1 MRCCNVGYTFLAAAV
16 ALQHEFSMSTLRR
29 IIWLIAT
36 TAALTL
42 VSALTGCDH
51 HSGPTGGG
59 QAGGAAAA
67 SAAAQSGPAVA
78 APATAASDSP
88 AGASQ

>member
-1 MRCCNVGYTFLAAAV
+1 MRCCIVGYTFLAAAA
-16 ALQHEFSMSTLRR
+16 ALPHEFSMSTLRR

-36 TAALTL
+36 AAPLAP
-42 VSALTGCDH
+42 VSALTGCD

-78 APATAASDSP
+78 VPATAASDSP